1 MGLPEGE
8 NLRLQCLIQ
17 GTVMAPDSEPNTE
30 EHSHVH
36 SLQVALREG
45 NEGKGGASRKSSAA
59 RPHGSEQVHCSS
71 RSRGRGRGI
80 KVKGT
85 SLMKF

>member
-8 NLRLQCLIQ
+8 NLRLQCLIE

-30 EHSHVH
+30 EHSHAH

-45 NEGKGGASRKSSAA
+45 NERKGLLERAQQPGPMAQSKFTALVGVEVGEEGLKSKAQAS
-59 RPHGSEQVHCSS
+59 
-71 RSRGRGRGI
+71 
-80 KVKGT
+80 
-85 SLMKF
+85 